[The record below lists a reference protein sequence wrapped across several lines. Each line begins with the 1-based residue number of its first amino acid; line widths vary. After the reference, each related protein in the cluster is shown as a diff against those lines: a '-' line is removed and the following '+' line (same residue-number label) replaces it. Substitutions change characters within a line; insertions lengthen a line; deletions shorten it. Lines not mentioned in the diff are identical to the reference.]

1 MKSTNQSLKPLTTKI
16 NDAGNLEIGGCD
28 LISLAE
34 KYGTPLY
41 VLDEET
47 IRNICKDYKNAFKSY
62 PKTKMM
68 YASKALCTMAVS
80 AIAAS
85 EGFGFDVVSSG
96 EIYTVYKAGVDMSKV
111 LFNGNNKSFDELT
124 LAIELGVGRISVDNF
139 FELSLL
145 NEIAKSHNKVVDIL
159 LRITP
164 GIECHTHEYI
174 QTGHLDSK
182 FGFDLTQIDDAV
194 ELILND
200 YTNLKLH
207 GLHAHIGSQIF
218 ETLIYGDEIEILVKE
233 LARLDEKFNIKLN
246 EINVGGGLGVKYTNS
261 DVPPSTY
268 EIADIIIKR
277 LKECI
282 EKYGIEP
289 PTLFLEP
296 GRSIISTAGV
306 TLYTLGSSKQV
317 PKGKK
322 YFAVD
327 GGMADNAR
335 PSMYR
340 AEYFAQVANKPDYE
354 LAQTVTIAGRFCE
367 SGDILINNITLPELE
382 EGDILCVYNTGAYN
396 YSMASNYNRVQKL
409 AMVLVNNSQSDII
422 IKRETLEDLI
432 SHDVIPDRL
441 KNK

>member
-1 MKSTNQSLKPLTTKI
+1 MNSTNQYLKPLTTKI
-16 NDAGNLEIGGCD
+16 NSDGMLEIGECD
-28 LISLAE
+28 LVKLVE

-41 VLDEET
+41 VLDEFT
-47 IRNICKDYKNAFKSY
+47 LRKICKDYKEAFKGY
-62 PKTKMM
+62 PKVNMM
-68 YASKALCTMAVS
+68 YASKALCSMATS
-80 AIAAS
+80 AIIAS
-85 EGFGFDVVSSG
+85 EGFGFDVVSAG
-96 EIYTVYKAGVDMSKV
+96 EIYTVYKAGVNMSKV

-145 NEIAKSHNKVVDIL
+145 NEIAKSHDKTVDIL

-182 FGFDLTQIDDAV
+182 FGFDLTQIDEAV
-194 ELILND
+194 DLILND

-218 ETLIYGDEIEILVKE
+218 ETSIYGDEIEILTKE
-233 LARLDEKFNIKLN
+233 IARLDEKFNLKLD
-246 EINVGGGLGVKYTNS
+246 EINIGGGLGVKYTES
-261 DVPPSTY
+261 DCPPSTFTIA
-268 EIADIIIKR
+268 EIVIKR
-277 LKECI
+277 LYECI
-282 EKYGIEP
+282 EKYKIDAP
-289 PTLFLEP
+289 ALFIEP

-322 YFAVD
+322 YVAVD

-335 PSMYR
+335 PSMYQ
-340 AEYFAQVANKPDYE
+340 AEYFAQIVNKPDYE
-354 LAQTVTIAGRFCE
+354 LANTVTIAGRFCE
-367 SGDILINNITLPELE
+367 SGDILIKEIKLPEIE

-396 YSMASNYNRVQKL
+396 YSMSSNYNRVQKP
-409 AMVLVNNSQSDII
+409 AMVLVNDGHDDII
-422 IKRETLEDLI
+422 IKRESLKDLI
-432 SHDVIPDRL
+432 EHDIIPDRL
-441 KNK
+441 KK

>member
-1 MKSTNQSLKPLTTKI
+1 MNSTNQYLKPLTTKI
-16 NDAGNLEIGGCD
+16 NPDRILEIGGCD
-28 LISLAE
+28 LVKLVE

-41 VLDEET
+41 VLDEFT
-47 IRNICKDYKNAFKSY
+47 LRKICKDYKEAFKGY
-62 PKTKMM
+62 PKVNMM
-68 YASKALCTMAVS
+68 YASKALCSMATS
-80 AIAAS
+80 AIIAS
-85 EGFGFDVVSSG
+85 EGFGFDVVSAG
-96 EIYTVYKAGVDMSKV
+96 EIYTVYKAGADMSKV

-145 NEIAKSHNKVVDIL
+145 DEIAKSHDKTVDIL

-182 FGFDLTQIDDAV
+182 FGFDLTQIDEAV
-194 ELILND
+194 DLILND

-218 ETLIYGDEIEILVKE
+218 ETSIYGDEIEILTKE
-233 LARLDEKFNIKLN
+233 IARLDEKFNLKLD
-246 EINVGGGLGVKYTNS
+246 EINIGGGLGVKYTES
-261 DVPPSTY
+261 DCPPSTFTIA
-268 EIADIIIKR
+268 EIVIKR
-277 LKECI
+277 LYECI
-282 EKYGIEP
+282 EKYKIDAP
-289 PTLFLEP
+289 ALFIEP

-322 YFAVD
+322 YVAVD

-335 PSMYR
+335 PSMYQ
-340 AEYFAQVANKPDYE
+340 AEYFAQIVNKPDYE
-354 LAQTVTIAGRFCE
+354 LANTVTIAGRFCE
-367 SGDILINNITLPELE
+367 SGDILIKEIKLPEIE

-396 YSMASNYNRVQKL
+396 YSMSSNYNRVQKP
-409 AMVLVNNSQSDII
+409 AMVLVNDGHDDII
-422 IKRETLEDLI
+422 IKRESLKDLI
-432 SHDVIPDRL
+432 EHDVIPDRL
-441 KNK
+441 KK